1 MSLKIKQ
8 KDTQQVIA
16 EGSPD
21 DKSALVFEG
30 NWYFAPDHVNMQYL
44 KVTERTYTCPY
55 KGVCYW
61 IDLDSP
67 TLKAENIGWVYQ
79 NPKPGFEMIK
89 GQIGFY
95 ARDTQGTLAVRED

>member
-16 EGSPD
+16 EGNPD

-30 NWYFAPDHVNMQYL
+30 NWYFAPDHVDMQYL

-67 TLKAENIGWVYQ
+67 TLKVQNIGWVYQ
-79 NPKPGFEMIK
+79 NPKQGFEMIK
-89 GQIGFY
+89 DQIGFY